1 MSCQTS
7 RQHHFSDPARKQ
19 ILPIKYTSQHVRST
33 PHKSQKR
40 RSVRI
45 RVAVESTTPSTPH
58 AVKPGM
64 GFESRTQLSA
74 FRLVCRRHPNLLASI
89 FVLRSRSFLSGTLVC
104 CWHLCNRT
112 MRLKSWTVQT
122 TGRKEWRSGYMDKLA
137 GTNYMYTGTHIC
149 LLLIDHGTAQ
159 DSTVQHGDKDKD
171 TKRSL
176 ARNK

>member
-1 MSCQTS
+1 
-7 RQHHFSDPARKQ
+7 
-19 ILPIKYTSQHVRST
+19 
-33 PHKSQKR
+33 
-40 RSVRI
+40 
-45 RVAVESTTPSTPH
+45 
-58 AVKPGM
+58 M

-89 FVLRSRSFLSGTLVC
+89 FVVRSRSFLSGTLVC
-104 CWHLCNRT
+104 CWRLCNRT

-176 ARNK
+176 ARNKNTRILSRDSFESPSTSPHLLAHTLTHSAQIIDDQTSLDA